1 MSKEKASSR
10 INNKIGGSGA
20 PKKKSSPIMILF
32 PLLIV
37 AAVIGGVIFVL
48 SGKEPEE
55 AKNTVV
61 TPENVEEVIANM
73 EENQKVPMGSY
84 EVVMT
89 NKWHFPDGKSAAM
102 DAYVE
107 NSVYNSNTV
116 YFTIT
121 LDSTGE
127 EIFKSPFIPVGSHIS
142 GITLDKEL
150 AAGTYT
156 AVMTYHLVDSS
167 NVETRRVSVGI
178 TLIIEK

>member
-10 INNKIGGSGA
+10 INNRIGGSGA

-73 EENQKVPMGSY
+73 EEKDKTPIGSY
-84 EVVMT
+84 EVAMT
-89 NKWHFPDGKSAAM
+89 NKWHFPDGKSAST

-107 NSVYNSNTV
+107 NAVTNRNTV
-116 YFTIT
+116 YFVIT
-121 LDSTGE
+121 LSDTGE
-127 EIFKSPFIPVGSHIS
+127 EVYKSPFLKVGDNLSNIA
-142 GITLDKEL
+142 LDKEL
-150 AAGTYT
+150 AAGTYK
-156 AVMTYHLVDSS
+156 AVMTYHLVNSS
-167 NVETRRVSVGI
+167 NESVSRVSVGMTI
-178 TLIIEK
+178 IIEQ